1 MRKLVIMATVFAISA
16 ATIATGCSNK
26 KEATHPSVTVSKE
39 SSCSR
44 KDDPVNNSGA
54 QRGGGSKVVGSN
66 DKESSCSRKD
76 DPVNKDAAKR
86 GGGSKVVESKDETSL
101 CVCGK
106 EDSVNDDSSTKSVEQ
121 TVQVNTP
128 DTTAMQP
135 VSTDTN
141 DVLAKVPDYVKN
153 YLTPTNDPDKNHP
166 QYYIDFGRFLKDRGA
181 NGIMSNTPPRLVN
194 EGIGQTV
201 YVSFK
206 NGLILCMCFMKR
218 LPDTIVYGWSD
229 GAIYPFKKGF
239 VNYNEELRHLFLDP
253 VEADAEWSEDYWTI
267 PDPDEVNYA
276 YNEYF
281 IVSPDEEFFQGPDGS
296 NAKNGYPAD
305 YHLIIHMSFFKTY
318 EKVIE
323 PYISLTDYSLHSDPL
338 PEVHY

>member
-1 MRKLVIMATVFAISA
+1 MKKLVMATVFAISA
-16 ATIATGCSNK
+16 IVVMGCNNK
-26 KEATHPSVTVSKE
+26 KEATHPSVISSVE

-44 KDDPVNNSGA
+44 KDDPVNNGGA
-54 QRGGGSKVVGSN
+54 QRGGGSKVVGT
-66 DKESSCSRKD
+66 DGMESSCSRKD
-76 DPVNKDAAKR
+76 DPVNKDSAKR

-101 CVCGK
+101 CICGK

-128 DTTAMQP
+128 DTTAMQS
-135 VSTDTN
+135 VSTDT
-141 DVLAKVPDYVKN
+141 DVLNKVPDYVRD

-181 NGIMSNTPPRLVN
+181 NGIMSETPCRCPNVK
-194 EGIGQTV
+194 IGPTA

-206 NGLILCMCFMKR
+206 NGLILCMCFGKR
-218 LPDTIVYGWSD
+218 LPDTIDYGWSD
-229 GAIYPFKKGF
+229 GFIYPFKKGF

-253 VEADAEWSEDYWTI
+253 READAEWVEDYWTI
-267 PDPDEVNYA
+267 PDPDETNYA

-281 IVSPDEEFFQGPDGS
+281 IVSPDEEFFRYVDGS
-296 NAKNGYPAD
+296 NTKHMDFGD

>member
-1 MRKLVIMATVFAISA
+1 MKKIVVMTAVFAISA
-16 ATIATGCSNK
+16 IVVMGCSNK
-26 KEATHPSVTVSKE
+26 KEATHPSVI
-39 SSCSR
+39 SS
-44 KDDPVNNSGA
+44 V
-54 QRGGGSKVVGSN
+54 
-66 DKESSCSRKD
+66 ESSCSRKD

-86 GGGSKVVESKDETSL
+86 GGGSKVVGSDDMESSCSRKDDPVNRDAAKRGGGSKVVESKDETSL
-101 CVCGK
+101 CICGK
-106 EDSVNDDSSTKSVEQ
+106 EDSVNDDSSTKSMEQ

-128 DTTAMQP
+128 DTTAMQS

-153 YLTPTNDPDKNHP
+153 YLTPTNDHDKNHL
-166 QYYIDFGRFLKDRGA
+166 QFYIDFGRFLKDRGA
-181 NGIMSNTPPRLVN
+181 NGIMSETPCRCPDVK
-194 EGIGQTV
+194 IGPTA

-206 NGLILCMCFMKR
+206 NGLILCMCFGKR
-218 LPDTIVYGWSD
+218 LPDTIDYGWSD
-229 GAIYPFKKGF
+229 GFIYPFKKGF

-253 VEADAEWSEDYWTI
+253 READAEWVEDYWTI
-267 PDPDEVNYA
+267 PDPDETNYA

-281 IVSPDEEFFQGPDGS
+281 IVSPDEEFFRYVDGS
-296 NAKNGYPAD
+296 NTKHMDFGD

>member
-1 MRKLVIMATVFAISA
+1 MKKLVVMTAVFAISA
-16 ATIATGCSNK
+16 ITIMGCSNK
-26 KEATHPSVTVSKE
+26 KEATHPSVVSSVESSCSRKDDPVNTGAAKRGGGSKVVGSNGKE

-54 QRGGGSKVVGSN
+54 QRGGGSKVV
-66 DKESSCSRKD
+66 
-76 DPVNKDAAKR
+76 
-86 GGGSKVVESKDETSL
+86 ESKDDTSL

-128 DTTAMQP
+128 DTSAMQP

-181 NGIMSNTPPRLVN
+181 NGIMSQTHPRIVDANT
-194 EGIGQTV
+194 GQHV

-206 NGLILCMCFMKR
+206 NGLILCMCFNKI
-218 LPDTIVYGWSD
+218 LPDTIDRGWTD
-229 GAIYPFKKGF
+229 GVIYPFKKGF

-253 VEADAEWSEDYWTI
+253 VEADAEWGEDFCTI
-267 PDPDEVNYA
+267 PYEANYA

-296 NAKNGYPAD
+296 NEKIMELGD
-305 YHLIIHMSFFKTY
+305 YHLIIHMSFLRNMK
-318 EKVIE
+318 K
-323 PYISLTDYSLHSDPL
+323 
-338 PEVHY
+338 